1 MEIDYKFKPQT
12 QHTLRQQCCL
22 FDLPDFKEEG
32 AASHH
37 RRDSDNKLH
46 GGRASGTCCLNCRK
60 AVCVC
65 VLNVNR
71 LVRHS
76 GCPVIPSLEPHK
88 ELAVKA
94 VFSDVLPYCD
104 RGIM

>member
-1 MEIDYKFKPQT
+1 MIIYSNHKHNTPCVNT
-12 QHTLRQQCCL
+12 VVL

-32 AASHH
+32 EASYH

-60 AVCVC
+60 AAC

-76 GCPVIPSLEPHK
+76 GCPVILSLDSHK

-94 VFSDVLPYCD
+94 LSLMYFLTAK
-104 RGIM
+104 RA

>member
-1 MEIDYKFKPQT
+1 MIIYSNHKHNTPCVNT
-12 QHTLRQQCCL
+12 VVL

-32 AASHH
+32 EASYH

-60 AVCVC
+60 AAC

-76 GCPVIPSLEPHK
+76 GCPVILSLDLHK

-94 VFSDVLPYCD
+94 VSLMYFLTAK
-104 RGIM
+104 RA